1 MRRAH
6 VFLFLSTLLLTG
18 GVVLADTL
26 FMTDGT
32 AVHGE
37 LVGLDA
43 SHIYFTPEGGVERRV
58 FLSQVRSISLDWG
71 ANPEPRVSHDEW
83 LSAVSKTRLELTN
96 CRRAKQGTIVGG
108 LLFIAGGYWLG
119 SQGHG
124 PFGDLVM
131 GLGAV
136 VTLLGVTSPQPTCDQ
151 ALHRVEILTR
161 IGLEHG
167 WIY

>member
-1 MRRAH
+1 MRRACIL
-6 VFLFLSTLLLTG
+6 LFTLLLTG
-18 GVVLADTL
+18 GVALADTL
-26 FMTDGT
+26 LMADGT
-32 AVHGE
+32 TVQGE

-43 SHIYFTPEGGVERRV
+43 FHLYFAPEGGGKKGVP
-58 FLSQVRSISLDWG
+58 LSQVRSISLDWE

-83 LSAVSKTRLELTN
+83 LSAISKARLELAN

-124 PFGDLVM
+124 PFGDLIM

-136 VTLLGVTSPQPTCDQ
+136 VTLLGVASPQPTCDQ
-151 ALHRVEILTR
+151 PLHRVEILTK

-167 WIY
+167 WVY